1 MNTEKMSGIVHRI
14 VNLKENID
22 TVYRNTRGGIDYR
35 IIQLFEDT
43 RQILNE
49 LASQTELLSQSA
61 SEIPELRARMAQ
73 MTGEL
78 AVLRATVTLNEE
90 TK

>member
-1 MNTEKMSGIVHRI
+1 MVRRI

-22 TVYRNTRGGIDYR
+22 IVYRNTHGRIDYR

>member
-1 MNTEKMSGIVHRI
+1 MNTEKMSGMVRRI

-22 TVYRNTRGGIDYR
+22 IVYRNTHGRIDYR